1 MIRTKLAAILS
12 AGFLLTMAGPMALGF
27 VPGAQYWLDA
37 GDNPAHPDGWANLGT
52 AGGVMPSGE
61 KGAPVLE
68 PNAGPDGGPAY
79 TVKESG
85 QCFGR
90 DAWGI
95 LHRDTAVSL
104 IFENWTVEVWLQ
116 RHGKAF
122 GGGEHQFLCFMDTP
136 WAPRQGI
143 IFRFDDLNEGPD
155 TGKVRILI
163 IGLKGDG
170 EHIFPEVDIGLEEWH
185 QIAFT
190 YDNGTSLLQS
200 YMDGKPVGDPIEL
213 IQDFS
218 TDVEMKNNA
227 VFRSDPG
234 DEDNRVF
241 NGSIN
246 LVRLYDRPLSDAE
259 ILENFRNP
267 RAVAVEPAS
276 NFSTTWGNVKARY

>member
-1 MIRTKLAAILS
+1 MRKLVSIFSMVFFLAI
-12 AGFLLTMAGPMALGF
+12 AGTMALSF
-27 VPGAQYWLDA
+27 VPDAQYWLDA
-37 GDNPAHPDGWANLGT
+37 SDNPAHPDGWTNLGT
-52 AGGVMPSGE
+52 AGGVMPGGE
-61 KGAPVLE
+61 KGSPILE
-68 PNAGPDGGPAY
+68 PASGPDGGPAY
-79 TVKESG
+79 TVMEHG

-104 IFENWTVEVWLQ
+104 VFENWTVEVWMK
-116 RHGKAF
+116 RNGPAF
-122 GGGEHQFLCFMDTP
+122 GGGEHQFLGFMDTP